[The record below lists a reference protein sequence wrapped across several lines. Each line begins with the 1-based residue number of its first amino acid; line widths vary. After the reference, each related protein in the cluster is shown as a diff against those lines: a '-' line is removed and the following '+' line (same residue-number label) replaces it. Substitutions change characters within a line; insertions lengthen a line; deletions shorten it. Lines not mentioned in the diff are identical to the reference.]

1 MILRR
6 FMQHV
11 NEQNWFAVWLDVL
24 VVIFGV
30 YIGIYLGEVAAERAT
45 RAEVHDALEVIR
57 LQLEEDLKDAD
68 RIIAYRQEKLQ
79 QPERLQHVLADDD
92 FDRESFGRDLS
103 QAFSRLYTLFPKSSG
118 YGTMRDRGYI
128 AELDDLRLLEAL
140 AYLFD
145 QVYVRHV
152 VIADESDQNTFFFE
166 RNVIA
171 VYWDIGEPGFVGDER
186 VARARI
192 RNSLFRL
199 TAYSEWY
206 VQFLSETLRPAITDA
221 LDAIE
226 AYQARQGGA
235 FAAQ

>member
-6 FMQHV
+6 FMHHV

-30 YIGIYLGEVAAERAT
+30 YIGIYLGEIAEERAT

-57 LQLEEDLKDAD
+57 LQLEQDLQDVD

-79 QPERLQHVLADDD
+79 QPERLLQLLARDEID
-92 FDRESFGRDLS
+92 EAAFGRDL
-103 QAFSRLYTLFPKSSG
+103 QGAFARMFTFFPKSSG
-118 YGTMRDRGYI
+118 YGTMKDRGYI
-128 AELDDLRLLEAL
+128 GELDDARLLEAL

-152 VIADESDQNTFFFE
+152 VVADESDQNTFFYV

-171 VYWDIGEPGFVGDER
+171 VYWNIFGSGFIGDED

-192 RNSLFRL
+192 GNSLVRL
-199 TAYSEWY
+199 TSYSEWY
-206 VQFLSETLRPAITDA
+206 VQFLSETVRPAITGA
-221 LDAIE
+221 LEAIE
-226 AYQARQGGA
+226 AYQGRQTGVSA
-235 FAAQ
+235 K